1 MGAQAFYEQFPNAQG
16 LRSTSRQ
23 NDHAHA
29 VLLFANRIRP
39 SDLST
44 KSDRMPLILAGE
56 VILPLLDLAI
66 RLGVILA
73 E

>member
-1 MGAQAFYEQFPNAQG
+1 MGAQAFYEQFPNAQD
-16 LRSTSRQ
+16 LRWTLRQ

-29 VLLFANRIRP
+29 VLLFANRIKP

-44 KSDRMPLILAGE
+44 KSVRMLLILAGE
-56 VILPLLDLAI
+56 VILPVLDLAI